1 MTKCARCCLR
11 NSIRVVNL
19 MMLVLGAGIIVYSLW
34 LEKKWDHGI
43 AKFPHRSSPLT
54 PWFIFVFLGV
64 GIVVCLSTVGGHI
77 IAHCISSS
85 TLFLVSFLLI
95 FNITRKNKRASED
108 CLRNLTIHHDIISIL
123 DLNLVYCCRLL
134 PSFPR
139 GDNAGRDFLQDGLGK
154 DCTSHVI
161 FIPVFFLQK
170 ISAYTGEENTYFEMV
185 ILINVKISRA
195 ITILILV
202 AQSSVVILA
211 AILLAAGAEPRT
223 HFLEVDT
230 SIFIQSF
237 LVPTESPGFAEISG
251 QACRRCGT
259 SLSLGGGT
267 ARRSFL
273 SRIKSLLGRRFQRA
287 KHRILISLPPSFS

>member
-1 MTKCARCCLR
+1 MTRCARCCLR

-19 MMLVLGAGIIVYSLW
+19 IMLVLGAGIIVYSLW

-43 AKFPHRSSPLT
+43 AKFPHGSSPLT
-54 PWFIFVFLGV
+54 PWFIFVFLGE

-85 TLFLVSFLLI
+85 TLFL
-95 FNITRKNKRASED
+95 
-108 CLRNLTIHHDIISIL
+108 
-123 DLNLVYCCRLL
+123 
-134 PSFPR
+134 
-139 GDNAGRDFLQDGLGK
+139 
-154 DCTSHVI
+154 
-161 FIPVFFLQK
+161 K
-170 ISAYTGEENTYFEMV
+170 ISAYTGEENTCFEMV
-185 ILINVKISRA
+185 ILINVKIIRA

-211 AILLAAGAEPRT
+211 AILLAAGGEPRT

-273 SRIKSLLGRRFQRA
+273 SRIKSLLGRRFQR
-287 KHRILISLPPSFS
+287 PNTVY

>member
-95 FNITRKNKRASED
+95 FNITRKNKRASEYIVAVC
-108 CLRNLTIHHDIISIL
+108 CLLFLEATM
-123 DLNLVYCCRLL
+123 LVAI
-134 PSFPR
+134 FFKM
-139 GDNAGRDFLQDGLGK
+139 DWGK
-154 DCTSHVI
+154 
-161 FIPVFFLQK
+161 K

>member
-1 MTKCARCCLR
+1 MTRCARCCLR

-19 MMLVLGAGIIVYSLW
+19 IMLVLGAGIIVYSLW

-54 PWFIFVFLGV
+54 PWFIFVFLGE

-85 TLFLVSFLLI
+85 TLFLYIVAVCFLLFLEATLLVAI
-95 FNITRKNKRASED
+95 FFKMD
-108 CLRNLTIHHDIISIL
+108 W
-123 DLNLVYCCRLL
+123 
-134 PSFPR
+134 
-139 GDNAGRDFLQDGLGK
+139 GK
-154 DCTSHVI
+154 
-161 FIPVFFLQK
+161 K
-170 ISAYTGEENTYFEMV
+170 ISAYTGEENTCFEMV

-211 AILLAAGAEPRT
+211 AILLAAGGEPRT

-273 SRIKSLLGRRFQRA
+273 SRIKSLLGRRFQR
-287 KHRILISLPPSFS
+287 PNTVY